1 MSDGIKQDFDIIRR
15 DIRNHVPSEDARLA
29 ISDFTRLVEERI
41 QSRLEAAEKVC
52 ETAEELEI
60 AQEPLSVLTAEIKQ
74 EKALANWR
82 KVKEE
87 ER

>member
-1 MSDGIKQDFDIIRR
+1 MKNSIKEDFDIIRR

-52 ETAEELEI
+52 WQAEQRMFTHEDIWLE
-60 AQEPLSVLTAEIKQ
+60 E
-74 EKALANWR
+74 ALDNWR